1 MIGALTRPTSLLP
14 PMFKANLSMPAID
27 LDDCINGDRIWKI
40 WIRVRL
46 FPAMKYFKPLQK
58 KKSEAF
64 KDQFCPKNQQ
74 KRALKWRVEY

>member
-1 MIGALTRPTSLLP
+1 ME
-14 PMFKANLSMPAID
+14 NLDP
-27 LDDCINGDRIWKI
+27 C
-40 WIRVRL
+40 
-46 FPAMKYFKPLQK
+46 PLISGNEVFQAFTK